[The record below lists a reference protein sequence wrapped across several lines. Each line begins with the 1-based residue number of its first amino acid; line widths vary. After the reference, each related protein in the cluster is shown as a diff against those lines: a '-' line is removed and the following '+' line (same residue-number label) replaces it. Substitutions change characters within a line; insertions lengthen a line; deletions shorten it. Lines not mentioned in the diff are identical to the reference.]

1 MSFLSFGMIMR
12 ELRERSGF
20 SLRQT
25 ARLSEIDIALL
36 SKMERGER
44 KFTRKHIATL
54 ASLYNV
60 DMDDLIIQFLAE
72 KIQYDLKDEKNAEN
86 VIQLAEKSISYGKWV
101 QTSLKDIILISG
113 KVFRKE
119 KRIEKVW
126 VFGSFSRNEQ
136 SPGSDIDM
144 MLRVKNGYALSLYDL
159 AELQHQLEKALSVK
173 VDIVDEKAL
182 SPLVLESVM
191 QDRIIIY
198 G

>member
-1 MSFLSFGMIMR
+1 M
-12 ELRERSGF
+12 RERSGF

>member
-1 MSFLSFGMIMR
+1 MSLVSFGMMMR
-12 ELRERSGF
+12 GLRERSGL

-36 SKMERGER
+36 SKMERGKR
-44 KFTRKHIATL
+44 KFAMKHIPTL

-86 VIQLAEKSISYGKWV
+86 VLQLAEKSILYGKWV
-101 QTSLKDIILISG
+101 QTSLKDIILLSG
-113 KVFRKE
+113 KVFRE
-119 KRIEKVW
+119 DKRIEKVW

-144 MLRVKNGYALSLYDL
+144 MFRVRNGCVFSLYDL
-159 AELQHQLEKALSVK
+159 AELQYQLEQVLSMK

-182 SPLVLESVM
+182 SPLVLDSVM
-191 QDRIIIY
+191 QDRVIIY